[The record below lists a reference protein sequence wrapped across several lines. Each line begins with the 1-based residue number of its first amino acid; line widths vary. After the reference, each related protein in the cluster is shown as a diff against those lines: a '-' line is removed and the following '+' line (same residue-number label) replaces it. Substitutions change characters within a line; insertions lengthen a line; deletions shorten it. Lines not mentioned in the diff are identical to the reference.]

1 MLVLAALA
9 LFVGSAQA
17 LEKKKLAS
25 HPMRFARADGDEAA
39 GEEAGGEAEE
49 AAGGEAAEEGEEG
62 EEEEGEEEGEE
73 GEEEDAAE
81 EEEEEDSADLGKSIW
96 GVEKTEEEGV
106 FVPFDKQ
113 LPNKAGVRYYTAS
126 GYQECQLCL
135 NLLEESENYGVQYHD
150 LCSAIPVPK
159 DMVPMCEAQK
169 RTLQSCPEFTN
180 QWCYQDLGGTQQLR
194 APCPGH
200 LVCHYCLGLNPLHCV
215 TMDANFEED

>member
-1 MLVLAALA
+1 MNRKFVALCMLVLAALA

-25 HPMRFARADGDEAA
+25 HPMRFARADGDE
-39 GEEAGGEAEE
+39 EAGGEAEE
-49 AAGGEAAEEGEEG
+49 AAGGEAAEEAAGGEAAEEGEGGEEEGEEG
-62 EEEEGEEEGEE
+62 EEEGEEGEEE

-135 NLLEESENYGVQYHD
+135 NLL
-150 LCSAIPVPK
+150 
-159 DMVPMCEAQK
+159 
-169 RTLQSCPEFTN
+169 
-180 QWCYQDLGGTQQLR
+180 GT
-194 APCPGH
+194 
-200 LVCHYCLGLNPLHCV
+200 
-215 TMDANFEED
+215 